1 MLELKLFLC
10 QANKVNHGKIFNTH
24 LAQLQLTDVVL
35 TNGGITQI
43 PVFVSDACQCILE
56 QVTTEGLF
64 RKAGSTARQREI
76 KVSSIQTSKID

>member
-1 MLELKLFLC
+1 MQLEF
-10 QANKVNHGKIFNTH
+10 
-24 LAQLQLTDVVL
+24 TDVVL

-64 RKAGSTARQREI
+64 RKAGSAARQREI
-76 KVSSIQTSKID
+76 KVTSEQKSDD